1 MIFLPINISE
11 VSILLKGVMIMKI
24 IEING
29 KTIQVM
35 QEIEDEKYGHIW
47 KAYYGDDKVYVVEG
61 KIVEDYSV
69 INELDNKYGR
79 PVSERDIIL

>member
-1 MIFLPINISE
+1 
-11 VSILLKGVMIMKI
+11 MKI

-35 QEIEDEKYGHIW
+35 QEIEDEKYGRIW